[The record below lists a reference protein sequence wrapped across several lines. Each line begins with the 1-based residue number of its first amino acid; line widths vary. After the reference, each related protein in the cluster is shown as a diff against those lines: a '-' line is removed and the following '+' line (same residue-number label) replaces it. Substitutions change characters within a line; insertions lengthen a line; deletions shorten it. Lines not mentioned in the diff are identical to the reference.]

1 MKNLVKSLIVIS
13 AMIFLFTSCNSDDNP
28 ETESSVKV
36 VLTDGPFPFN
46 FATHANVGIAK
57 IELKKENGE
66 YVTVFEGNESYNM
79 VELTNGVTAD
89 VETTPLNPGVYAEA
103 RVTFNAANVV
113 LSNGNTFQ
121 ANVANSTHVVSIDPV
136 LVVEEGETSEVLFD
150 LDLDN
155 SFSFTNTVNLPFL
168 GWISSIDAISGCHF
182 QPHLRACNFHQT
194 GEIHGTVNVGGN
206 LFEGAD
212 VSIVV
217 DGNVIH
223 THSEAD
229 GTFKF
234 IGIKAGT
241 YTVSTTTQDNGS
253 TQVGEIVVNVNGTA
267 TCTVEIN

>member
-13 AMIFLFTSCNSDDNP
+13 AMIFLFSSCNSDDK
-28 ETESSVKV
+28 EEQTSVKV

-57 IELKKENGE
+57 IELKKENGV
-66 YVTVFEGNESYNM
+66 YVTVFAGSENYNM
-79 VELTNGVTAD
+79 VTLTNGDTAD
-89 VETTPLNPGVYAEA
+89 VETSTLDAGTYTEA
-103 RVTFNAANVV
+103 RVTFNAANIA
-113 LSNGNTFQ
+113 LSNGNTFE
-121 ANVANSTHVVSIDPV
+121 ANVNNNAHVVSIDPV
-136 LVVEEGETSEVLFD
+136 LVVNEGENSEILFD

-155 SFSFTNTVNLPFL
+155 SFSFMNTFNLPFS

-182 QPHLRACNFHQT
+182 QPHLRACDFHQT
-194 GEIHGTVNVGGN
+194 GEIKGTVNVDGN

-217 DGNVIH
+217 NGNTIH
-223 THSEAD
+223 THSESD

-253 TQVGEIVVNVNGTA
+253 VQVGEIVVTANGTA
-267 TCTVEIN
+267 TCSVEIN